1 VLPSGSC
8 KSNCRTIPEGSV
20 AVVNAGRCKVASI
33 LNAGVMEMA
42 GAKETMMVR
51 NLYLKALC
59 LALLSVS
66 LLSLPA
72 LADDWPTRTVTI
84 VVPFGAGGN
93 TDMMARLAAQ
103 DLSEKFGQSF
113 IVENRPSPG
122 GVLGLREV
130 VQAQPDGYTLL
141 FCAASMITLT
151 SQVQNI
157 EFDPMKQ
164 LVPITNVGTGAQV
177 MAIKRS
183 LPATN
188 LAEFLAYAKA
198 NPGKLNFSTAG
209 VQNLSEFLP
218 VRLFKLTDVN
228 IVEVPARA
236 EPQAISDLMAGV
248 TDVYFGNASSLLPL
262 ANNDAIRLIA
272 VSTPKRLAAAPDLP
286 TVAETVPDFES
297 TSWNGFLAPVGTP
310 ASIITAI
317 RTEVSA
323 LVKRDEVTQRL
334 SKLGIVPGG
343 MNPDDIV
350 AMFQREHETFAGVIK
365 VMGIQKSN

>member
-1 VLPSGSC
+1 
-8 KSNCRTIPEGSV
+8 
-20 AVVNAGRCKVASI
+20 
-33 LNAGVMEMA
+33 
-42 GAKETMMVR
+42 MVR
-51 NLYLKALC
+51 NLHLKLLC
-59 LALLSVS
+59 SLLLSVS
-66 LLSLPA
+66 LLTLPA

-113 IVENRPSPG
+113 VVENRPSPG

-188 LAEFLAYAKA
+188 LPEFLAYAKA

>member
-1 VLPSGSC
+1 M
-8 KSNCRTIPEGSV
+8 I
-20 AVVNAGRCKVASI
+20 
-33 LNAGVMEMA
+33 
-42 GAKETMMVR
+42 R
-51 NLYLKALC
+51 NSHLTALF
-59 LALLSVS
+59 LALLTVS
-66 LLSLPA
+66 LLRLPA
-72 LADDWPTRTVTI
+72 LADDWPSRPVTI

-103 DLSEKFGQSF
+103 DLSQKFGQNF

-122 GVLGLREV
+122 GVLGLRAV

-141 FCAASMITLT
+141 FCASSMITLT
-151 SQVQNI
+151 PQVENI

-218 VRLFKLTDVN
+218 VRLFKITGVDLVK
-228 IVEVPARA
+228 VPARA
-236 EPQAISDLMAGV
+236 EPQAISDLMSGV

-262 ANNDAIRLIA
+262 INNDQIRLIA
-272 VSTPKRLAAAPDLP
+272 VSTPQRLPAASNLP
-286 TVAETVPDFES
+286 TVGETVPGFES
-297 TSWNGFLAPVGTP
+297 SSWNGFLAPTGTP
-310 ASIITAI
+310 ASIVTAI

-323 LVKRDEVTQRL
+323 LVKKDEVAQRL
-334 SKLGIVPGG
+334 EKLGIVPGG
-343 MNPDDIV
+343 MAGDQIE
-350 AMFQREHETFAGVIK
+350 AMFEKEHETFAGVIK
-365 VMGIQKSN
+365 ILGIEKSN

>member
-1 VLPSGSC
+1 
-8 KSNCRTIPEGSV
+8 
-20 AVVNAGRCKVASI
+20 
-33 LNAGVMEMA
+33 
-42 GAKETMMVR
+42 MMVR

-59 LALLSVS
+59 LAFLSVS

-183 LPATN
+183 LPATS
-188 LAEFLAYAKA
+188 LPEFLAYAKA
-198 NPGKLNFSTAG
+198 NPGKMNFSTAG

-218 VRLFKLTDVN
+218 VRLFRLTDVN

-236 EPQAISDLMAGV
+236 EPQAISDLMSGV

-272 VSTPKRLAAAPDLP
+272 VSTSKRLAAAPDLP

-310 ASIITAI
+310 APIITAI

-323 LVKRDEVTQRL
+323 LVKKDEIAQRL

-343 MNPDDIV
+343 MNTDDIV
-350 AMFQREHETFAGVIK
+350 AMFQREHQTFADVIK